1 MNLLHAELAMPAYNR
16 RLVTV
21 TQTVADLERHQ
32 ANIRKESI
40 FVEWCEKLHPK
51 DRLPRGRHFA
61 GKKPGPKRKLLV
73 MDECWRL
80 FATPNFGLCPLET
93 SK

>member
-1 MNLLHAELAMPAYNR
+1 MNLPYHAVSAPAYNR

-21 TQTVADLERHQ
+21 TQTVADLEHYQ
-32 ANIRKESI
+32 AKIRKEAI

-51 DRLPRGRHFA
+51 DRLPRGRHFV

-80 FATPNFGLCPLET
+80 LGAPHPIPVP
-93 SK
+93 